1 MSGLTKEQI
10 ARLLG
15 PAKVAVPEVVS
26 PKLVA
31 KKRGGVLLHQPL
43 PKSVVLDIR
52 KRFALGET
60 LKSIAE
66 THGITKAAVSLIGSG
81 QRHKDA

>member
-15 PAKVAVPEVVS
+15 PANVAIPEVVS

-52 KRFALGET
+52 KRFELGET

-66 THGITKAAVSLIGSG
+66 IHGITKAAVSLIGSG